1 MDIVSILGD
10 REKGTEFATFSG
22 GKDVCRS
29 GWTEVADVVESIE
42 ALRRLM
48 EGPEAISDFRRLGG

>member
-1 MDIVSILGD
+1 MVSMLGD
-10 REKGTEFATFSG
+10 REKAAELATFSG

-29 GWTEVADVVESIE
+29 GWTEVADVVESME

-48 EGPEAISDFRRLGG
+48 AGAEEDISDGRRFGG